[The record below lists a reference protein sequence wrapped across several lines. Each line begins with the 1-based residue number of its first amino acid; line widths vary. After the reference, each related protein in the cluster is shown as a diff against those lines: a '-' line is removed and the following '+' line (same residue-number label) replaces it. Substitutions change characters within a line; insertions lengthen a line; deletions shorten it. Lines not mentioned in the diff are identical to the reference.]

1 LARSKDGWREAGTV
15 VDASILIVDAIGLLT
30 IVWLFQLVRRD
41 RLYVGYGV
49 IFVFVLAA
57 GLALLT
63 FPSVRRP
70 LDWIGA
76 LALRAPALV
85 ALGLAFVTLM
95 LIYVLSQVTQ
105 LSNRLTRLTQ
115 ELAIRGASE
124 PSNEPPGQRP
134 GAHD

>member
-1 LARSKDGWREAGTV
+1 MT
-15 VDASILIVDAIGLLT
+15 DASVLIVDVLGLLT

-49 IFVFVLAA
+49 IFVFVIAA
-57 GLALLT
+57 GLVLLS
-63 FPSVRRP
+63 FPATRRP
-70 LDWIGA
+70 LDWLGT
-76 LALRAPALV
+76 LAARAPALM

-115 ELAIRGASE
+115 ELAIRSALDSQ
-124 PSNEPPGQRP
+124 PPAPPTQPRRDGP
-134 GAHD
+134 GGS